1 MFATMR
7 SRNLLFGKSGVGLL
21 HVLVAGA
28 MQQQRLLSV
37 APVEV
42 TEEVLAG
49 ILHGSIE
56 SW

>member
-21 HVLVAGA
+21 HVLVTGA

-49 ILHGSIE
+49 ILRGSIE